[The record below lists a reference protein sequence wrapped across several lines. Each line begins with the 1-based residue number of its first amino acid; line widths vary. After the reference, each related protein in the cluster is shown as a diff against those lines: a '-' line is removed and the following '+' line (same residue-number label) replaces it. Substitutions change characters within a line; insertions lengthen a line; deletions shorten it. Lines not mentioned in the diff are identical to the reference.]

1 MPTCMEAQ
9 EANVE
14 TNKNGLELGVRNRN
28 RLQGK
33 GSNSSRVMEMGR
45 IAETEK
51 KESQN
56 LEQIQGCIMLSEIWP
71 QPKAQPL
78 FFAPNLDLVHQ

>member
-1 MPTCMEAQ
+1 MVWSWESGIGTDCKEKVA
-9 EANVE
+9 
-14 TNKNGLELGVRNRN
+14 T
-28 RLQGK
+28 
-33 GSNSSRVMEMGR
+33 SSRVMEMGR

-56 LEQIQGCIMLSEIWP
+56 LEQIQECIMLSEIWP